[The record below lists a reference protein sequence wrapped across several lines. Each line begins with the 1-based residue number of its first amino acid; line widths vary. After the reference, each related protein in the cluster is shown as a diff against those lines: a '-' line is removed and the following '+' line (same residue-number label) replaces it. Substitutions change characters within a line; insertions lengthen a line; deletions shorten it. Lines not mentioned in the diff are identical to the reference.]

1 MSDKKEL
8 NPHEAAVVELLAWE
22 AQGIR
27 HMFDLEYVVMADL
40 YPSAIYGKEYWKRN
54 VPKTS

>member
-1 MSDKKEL
+1 MSDKEL
-8 NPHEAAVVELLAWE
+8 NPYEQAVLELEKWE

-27 HMFDLEYVVMADL
+27 HMFDPEYVTMADL

-54 VPKTS
+54 VPKTP